1 MAREGVSGL
10 FVSIMCT
17 IYFYEFYKNAVL
29 ALGKKETLDTTIDQ
43 ANGAFTTILI
53 PKSLIVEEAKGL

>member
-1 MAREGVSGL
+1 MSSTRMPSWHSV
-10 FVSIMCT
+10 
-17 IYFYEFYKNAVL
+17 KRRQ
-29 ALGKKETLDTTIDQ
+29 TLDTTIDQ

>member
-1 MAREGVSGL
+1 
-10 FVSIMCT
+10 MCT

-29 ALGKKETLDTTIDQ
+29 ALGKKETLDATIDQ